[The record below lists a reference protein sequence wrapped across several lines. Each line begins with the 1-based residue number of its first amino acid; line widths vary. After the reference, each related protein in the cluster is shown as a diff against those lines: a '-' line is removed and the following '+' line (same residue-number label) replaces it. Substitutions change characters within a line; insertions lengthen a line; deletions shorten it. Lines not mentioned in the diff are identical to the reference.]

1 MLLGLIWTCKR
12 IGEGNA
18 RLPDAVSMAVVRVV
32 DGPSK
37 PTPDVKQFEATIA
50 IADRARRRVDPRFLS
65 TAIDVSMLVG
75 GHWWSESAAV
85 EATCRERVAPLD
97 LKNRGLR
104 ALASELSPGYI
115 HIGGTE
121 SDKVLYLLEASH
133 GPQPGPND
141 LVLTREH
148 WDPLMEFVQSTH
160 LELFFTLNAGPRQR
174 DAQFRWRS
182 DNTEQLLRYAHAHA
196 QRISV
201 FEFGNEINGYWYNHG
216 IGQQPNGEVIA
227 HDLERARAVID
238 RFAPGALLAGPSEFY
253 WPRLGSPFARQ
264 TDVLAR
270 LLSTDRGRHLGAVT
284 WHYYPQQS
292 RRCPVA
298 TRRATLTGLLDPNA
312 LDEVTRW
319 SKQIADQRSQFA
331 PGLPIWLSETGGAQ
345 CGGEPGASDRY
356 VSSLWWLDQLGL
368 LAVHDHDLVVRQTLV
383 GSNYGL
389 LDEKTLAPRPDYFA
403 SVLHKRLMGA
413 TVLDVQRAR
422 DADPYL
428 RVYSQCTPAAGRYHP
443 GRVTVLAIN
452 LHQRDNATL
461 RWPQAAARAIDVYQV
476 TAPTLESSMAFLNGE
491 PMLFD
496 GSKLNLKPQAMAFTG
511 NYTLSPA
518 SFVFLVADIGHVACA
533 EP

>member
-1 MLLGLIWTCKR
+1 MLLGLIWTSKR
-12 IGEGNA
+12 IAEGDA
-18 RLPDAVSMAVVRVV
+18 HLPDAVSRAVVRVV

-37 PTPDVKQFEATIA
+37 PAPEVKQFEATIA
-50 IADRARRRVDPRFLS
+50 IADRALRRVDTRFLS
-65 TAIDVSMLVG
+65 TAIDMSMLVG

-85 EATCRERVAPLD
+85 EATCRERVAPLN
-97 LKNRGLR
+97 LNNGALR

-121 SDKVLYLLEASH
+121 SDKVQYLLEASH
-133 GPQPGPND
+133 GDQRKSDD
-141 LVLTREH
+141 LALTREH
-148 WDPLMEFVQSTH
+148 WDPLMEFVQSSH

-182 DNTEQLLRYAHAHA
+182 DNTEQLLRYARAHA

-216 IGQQPNGEVIA
+216 MRQQPNGEVIA

-253 WPRLGSPFARQ
+253 WPRLGSPFAKQ
-264 TDVLAR
+264 TDVLAK
-270 LLSTDRGRHLGAVT
+270 LLSTDRGRYLGAVT

-298 TRRATLTGLLDPNA
+298 TRRASLTGLLDPNA

-319 SKQIADQRSQFA
+319 SAQIAELRSRYA
-331 PGLPIWLSETGGAQ
+331 SGVPIWLTETGGAQ
-345 CGGEPGASDRY
+345 CGGEPGTSDRY

-368 LAVHDHDLVVRQTLV
+368 LAVHDHDIVVRQTLV

-389 LDEKTLAPRPDYFA
+389 IDEKTFAPRPDYFA
-403 SVLHKRLMGA
+403 SVLHKRLMGT

-428 RVYSQCTPAAGRYHP
+428 RVYSQCTPAAGRHPP

-452 LHQRDNATL
+452 LHQRQSAIL
-461 RWPQAAARAIDVYQV
+461 RWPQAAGHVVDSYPV
-476 TAPTLESSMAFLNGE
+476 TAPTLESPLAFLNGE

-496 GSKLNLKPQAMAFTG
+496 GSKLNLKPHVLAFAG
-511 NYTLSPA
+511 SYMLSPA
-518 SFVFLVADIGHVACA
+518 SFVFLVADIAHVACS